1 MLVDSMNQML
11 KNIILSIVN
20 IAIALY
26 YNVKRVVLWIKGLDS
41 ISTMHSANAIQDD
54 FVKRN
59 DNDNDTTEMENE
71 IKRFLHGDKDE
82 DDEDDTYIPYDGPYS
97 ETP

>member
-20 IAIALY
+20 IAKALHY
-26 YNVKRVVLWIKGLDS
+26 GVKRVVLMIKPFDS
-41 ISTMHSANAIQDD
+41 ISTMHSANTIQDN
-54 FVKRN
+54 N
-59 DNDNDTTEMENE
+59 DEIENE
-71 IKRFLHGDKDE
+71 IKRFLHGD
-82 DDEDDTYIPYDGPYS
+82 DDEQDDEHIYIPYDGPYS

>member
-41 ISTMHSANAIQDD
+41 ISTMHSANTIQDN
-54 FVKRN
+54 N
-59 DNDNDTTEMENE
+59 DEIENE
-71 IKRFLHGDKDE
+71 IKRFLHGDKDD